1 MRKAGYGITDQS
13 DEGNIMGILA
23 GTVLEQIGPIS
34 STSICR
40 ETVTNPVWSN
50 ANSGYRNYIKP

>member
-23 GTVLEQIGPIS
+23 GTVLEHIDSIS
-34 STSICR
+34 SSSIYREKATS
-40 ETVTNPVWSN
+40 PL
-50 ANSGYRNYIKP
+50 